1 MEQDFSSHFG
11 GKFPG
16 ATQHAKSSS
25 CFPTQN
31 VPNRMFHFFKAIF
44 DTSLRLSWL
53 FFGKCN
59 RLVQI
64 VNALL
69 G

>member
-1 MEQDFSSHFG
+1 MEQDISSRFG
-11 GKFPG
+11 GKFPR
-16 ATQHAKSSS
+16 ATQHTE

-31 VPNRMFHFFKAIF
+31 VPNRMFHFFKVIF

-59 RLVQI
+59 RLVQMA
-64 VNALL
+64 NAIL